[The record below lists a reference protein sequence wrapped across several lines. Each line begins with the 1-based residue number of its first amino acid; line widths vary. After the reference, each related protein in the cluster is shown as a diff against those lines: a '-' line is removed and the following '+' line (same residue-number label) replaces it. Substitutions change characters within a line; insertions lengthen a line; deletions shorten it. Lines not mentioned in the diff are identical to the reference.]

1 METPK
6 NQEGKKMKELFVKS
20 VEELEELEC
29 EYNLEDC
36 GMSGKHYGFHWYQ
49 DDEQQVAVYFKM
61 EQ

>member
-1 METPK
+1 
-6 NQEGKKMKELFVKS
+6 MKELFVKS

-36 GMSGKHYGFHWYQ
+36 GMSGKHYGWHWYQ

-61 EQ
+61 ETDVQ